1 MSEQNPETKKVVK
14 KKAVKKAAPAKK
26 AAPKKAVANKE
37 ATGINKEPA
46 QTSEKTKAVETT
58 VMPAIESIVEQMNK
72 DRDNRDKQI
81 SSLIKEVREGFGIL
95 SEKTSKQSDEHEKEM
110 TGLYQS
116 LQNVFGKIKES
127 SEASEDRNLA
137 IFKSLSDSIMMDHE
151 NSLKE
156 VHEQEK
162 LADKKI
168 QQMDRIQAQ
177 RARRN
182 RFIAVPG
189 VIIAITGIIYMFYVV
204 SIMESAMTSMS
215 LDMHQIQQSVGGMTD
230 NIGTISRDTSS
241 MSSNLQ
247 ALNGNTM
254 QMSRD
259 LNVMTNNVGPA
270 MKGIRDVMPWA
281 P

>member
-1 MSEQNPETKKVVK
+1 MSEQTPAAKKAVKKTVVK
-14 KKAVKKAAPAKK
+14 KKAAKKTAPAKK
-26 AAPKKAVANKE
+26 VTAKKSQAKVNSA
-37 ATGINKEPA
+37 
-46 QTSEKTKAVETT
+46 
-58 VMPAIESIVEQMNK
+58 PAIESIVEQMNK
-72 DRDNRDKQI
+72 DRETRDKQI
-81 SSLIKEVREGFGIL
+81 SFLIKEVREGFSVL
-95 SEKTSKQSDEHEKEM
+95 SESASKQGAEHEKEM
-110 TGLYQS
+110 GGLYQS
-116 LQNVFGKIKES
+116 LTQVFGTIKENGTAT
-127 SEASEDRNLA
+127 EERNLA
-137 IFKSLSDSIMMDHE
+137 MIKHLSDSIMIDHE

-168 QQMDRIQAQ
+168 EHLDRVQAQ
-177 RARRN
+177 RTRRN

-215 LDMHQIQQSVGGMTD
+215 QDMHEIQESVGGMSG
-230 NIGTISRDTSS
+230 NIGTISSDTKS
-241 MSSNLQ
+241 MSTNMQ
-247 ALNGNTM
+247 ALNGNTL

-270 MKGIRDVMPWA
+270 MKGMRDVMPWA

>member
-1 MSEQNPETKKVVK
+1 MSEENSETKKIVK
-14 KKAVKKAAPAKK
+14 KKAVKKTAPAKK
-26 AAPKKAVANKE
+26 AAPKKAALNKE
-37 ATGINKEPA
+37 TTTSTKDTVQTAKPA
-46 QTSEKTKAVETT
+46 DT

-95 SEKTSKQSDEHEKEM
+95 SEKTSKQSAEHEKEM

-230 NIGTISRDTSS
+230 NIGTISRDTNS

-270 MKGIRDVMPWA
+270 MKGMRDVMPWS